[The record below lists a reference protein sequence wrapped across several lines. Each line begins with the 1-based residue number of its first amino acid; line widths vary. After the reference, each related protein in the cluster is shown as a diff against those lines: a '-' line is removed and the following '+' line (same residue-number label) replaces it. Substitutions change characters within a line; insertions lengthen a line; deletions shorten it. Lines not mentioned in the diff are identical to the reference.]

1 MITFPHGHLSHLPH
15 ILRTLRLGLGL
26 GEGQAGSQKCVVGAE
41 AQGSAPYD
49 GAVPTRSPQRWDPPA
64 GQEVEI
70 GSRDGLGAKQVFL
83 ARSECFSGVGGGRGP
98 SVMLSLCPRVGNGWQ
113 VTRHFLALLI
123 PSNRSQELKIN
134 ACRESAAQPA
144 QLSWSLGLRCS
155 VLLKVRRHLGD
166 SVTGQGWDGTD
177 RAGGPGPCEHHP
189 QLPPGDLQLPA
200 TSEGVYQ
207 TPPHRSMPLCFR
219 LTHSC
224 QLAGTKPHWGARA
237 RGQPVLEPCPARSS
251 GHRCWKAASFPRVCW
266 LTLGRGLQWLLQEA
280 SVSSAVLPAE
290 PWESVEIQR
299 LGSHS
304 SETQGG
310 MMLNN
315 TQRQSGALTTAWHN
329 SLANSC

>member
-1 MITFPHGHLSHLPH
+1 MPAVRVS
-15 ILRTLRLGLGL
+15 LG
-26 GEGQAGSQKCVVGAE
+26 GEGP
-41 AQGSAPYD
+41 SA
-49 GAVPTRSPQRWDPPA
+49 T
-64 GQEVEI
+64 
-70 GSRDGLGAKQVFL
+70 
-83 ARSECFSGVGGGRGP
+83 
-98 SVMLSLCPRVGNGWQ
+98 LSLCPRVGNSWQ
-113 VTRHFLALLI
+113 VTQHFLALLI

-144 QLSWSLGLRCS
+144 QLSWSLGLRCPI
-155 VLLKVRRHLGD
+155 LLKVRRHLGD
-166 SVTGQGWDGTD
+166 FVTGQSWDGTG
-177 RAGGPGPCEHHP
+177 RRPGSLWTPP

-207 TPPHRSMPLCFR
+207 TPPHRSAPLCFR

-237 RGQPVLEPCPARSS
+237 RGQPVLEPRAARSS
-251 GHRCWKAASFPRVCW
+251 GHRCWKATFFPRVCW
-266 LTLGRGLQWLLQEA
+266 LTLGRSLQWLRQEA
-280 SVSSAVLPAE
+280 SVSSAVLPAG
-290 PWESVEIQR
+290 PWESPEIQYLET

-315 TQRQSGALTTAWHN
+315 THRQSGALTTAWYN